1 LAEAGASIAVARET
15 LPGTL
20 RAFYRALP
28 HRRRR
33 QVWLVIAIML
43 VGALAETVT
52 IGAVLPF
59 VALLSDPER
68 AAHLPGFGIFL
79 AVTGGGAAAGGDLVA
94 RATGLLIATVIL
106 SASAR
111 LLIYRMT
118 HHFVFGVAHDI
129 GTTVFARMLRQPYPL
144 HISRKSGMMLAGI
157 DKVQALISGMLL
169 PLMHG
174 IAASVIALA
183 IIGLLTAIAPV
194 AAAAAA
200 VVALAYLAVSTLL
213 AGRLRANSQAIAEL
227 ASVRMQTVQ
236 EGLGAIRDILL
247 DHSQEIFEEKFRRI
261 DRAYRAAQ
269 ASVTFA
275 GVAPRFVLE
284 AVGIVLIGLLALKMS
299 TQPGGIAAA
308 LPVLGALALGAQRL
322 LPLLNQAY
330 FGWAQTSGNLHSLRD
345 LLALMKA
352 ETVAAERVRDPKVF
366 CADIVLDR
374 VSLRRPG
381 GEYSLH
387 QISLRIGK
395 GERIGIVGRTGS
407 GKTSL
412 LDILMGLIEPSEGE
426 MRVDGRP
433 LDHAGLP
440 NWQAQIAHVPQNIF
454 LADNSIAANI
464 AFAYAEQDIDIARVR
479 EAARL
484 AQVDRFIEALPMGYA
499 TSVGDRGSWLSGGQ
513 RQRIALAR
521 AYYKRANILI
531 FDEATGHLDHET
543 EDAVMHEV
551 REIGRDIT
559 VFIVAHRP
567 SALAVCDRV
576 IHLDEGR
583 LVAPIESPDALP
595 ARISPTADAASG
607 DVTKLPLG

>member
-1 LAEAGASIAVARET
+1 LAEADAGTKVARET
-15 LPGTL
+15 LPGSL

-33 QVWLVIAIML
+33 QVWLVIAMML
-43 VGALAETVT
+43 AGALAEMVT

-59 VALLSDPER
+59 VALLSDPAR

-79 AVTGGGAAAGGDLVA
+79 AVTGGGAEAGGNLVA

-106 SASAR
+106 SAGAR

-129 GTTVFARMLRQPYPL
+129 GTTIFARMLRQPYHL
-144 HISRKSGMMLAGI
+144 HISSNSGTMLAGI
-157 DKVQALISGMLL
+157 DKVQTLISGMLL

-183 IIGLLTAIAPV
+183 ITALLTAIAPV

-200 VVALAYLAVSTLL
+200 VATLAYLAVSTLL
-213 AGRLRANSQAIAEL
+213 AGRLRANSQAIAGL
-227 ASVRMQTVQ
+227 ASARMQTVQ

-247 DHSQEIFEEKFRRI
+247 DHSQEIFEEKFSRV

-275 GVAPRFVLE
+275 GAAPRFVLE

-299 TQPGGIAAA
+299 TEPGGIAAA

-330 FGWAQTSGNLHSLRD
+330 FGWTQTSGNLHSLRD
-345 LLALMKA
+345 LLLLMKA
-352 ETVAAERVRDPKVF
+352 ETVTAERVRDPKVF
-366 CADIVLDR
+366 AADIVLDR

-381 GEYSLH
+381 GEYSLRD
-387 QISLRIGK
+387 INLTIRK

-412 LDILMGLIEPSEGE
+412 LDILMGLIAPTTGE
-426 MRVDGRP
+426 IRVDGRP

-440 NWQAQIAHVPQNIF
+440 NWQAQIAHVPQHIF

-464 AFAYAEQDIDIARVR
+464 AFACAEQDIDMARVR

-499 TSVGDRGSWLSGGQ
+499 TGAGDRGASLSGGQ

-531 FDEATGHLDHET
+531 LDEATGHLDRET
-543 EDAVMHEV
+543 EDAVMREL

-559 VFIVAHRP
+559 ILIVAHQA
-567 SALAVCDRV
+567 SALTACDRV
-576 IHLDEGR
+576 VQLEEGR
-583 LVAPIESPDALP
+583 LAAPPGAPGEPR
-595 ARISPTADAASG
+595 ARVSRTAHAVSG
-607 DVTKLPLG
+607 DATELPLG